1 MRKYLTVAGVLLAMS
16 ASQVMAETL
25 LERGTYLIQGISGCG
40 NCHTAK
46 GGPMAK
52 HELAGGFAMKKGLID
67 AITPNLTPIAEP
79 DPHKGTGTGSW
90 TDAQLMVTIR
100 NGKRPDGSLI
110 GPPMPF
116 DIYRGLSDRDTKAIL
131 A

>member
-25 LERGTYLIQGISGCG
+25 LERGTYLMQGISGCG

-52 HELAGGFAMKKGLID
+52 HELAGGFAMKKGPID
-67 AITPNLTPIAEP
+67 AITARSR
-79 DPHKGTGTGSW
+79 HKKETFMRFYARRISDRQRAALGGHPSRG
-90 TDAQLMVTIR
+90 
-100 NGKRPDGSLI
+100 
-110 GPPMPF
+110 
-116 DIYRGLSDRDTKAIL
+116 GLSME
-131 A
+131 